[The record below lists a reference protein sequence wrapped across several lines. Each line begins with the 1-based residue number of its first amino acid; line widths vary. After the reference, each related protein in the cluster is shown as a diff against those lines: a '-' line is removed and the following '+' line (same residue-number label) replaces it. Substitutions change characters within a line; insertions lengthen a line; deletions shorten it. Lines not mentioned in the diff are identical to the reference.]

1 MKNKLMAAM
10 KVMLSLVLCL
20 VMLFTAL
27 PETKADAAAKM
38 TNKKAQKILKKKI
51 KNKFC
56 RYAFVDVDKDKIDEL
71 IVLGFSGEFVDG
83 DDKEKTLT
91 VYKISGK
98 KAKTYLSYS
107 IDGDYFHPTLTF
119 NLYYANGNSYIKV
132 NYEHEGFA
140 HYYIYMLGS
149 KYYKLVAGYDDAI
162 AENEQSYYI
171 RTEDCSE
178 EEYNEFVKDI
188 FKGELKYKLKSPST
202 EIVNEY
208 LNKKLY
214 AEFEHLCKYD
224 YFGEDFDPD
233 TVSPVYDDLDG
244 DGIDELI
251 VRQGPQNGV
260 VIYVE
265 LPIGKKDTEYT
276 VWYNEYTIKNGQ
288 VIFDTP

>member
-140 HYYIYMLGS
+140 YYTLFMLGS
-149 KYYKLVAGYDDAI
+149 KKYKPVAGVDDFI
-162 AENEQSYYI
+162 AENEQYYSI
-171 RTEDCSE
+171 GTSECSK
-178 EEYNEFVKDI
+178 EEYDAYVKDI

-202 EIVNEY
+202 KIANEY
-208 LNKKLY
+208 LSKLLN
-214 AEFEHLCKYD
+214 AEYERLCKIEVFD
-224 YFGEDFDPD
+224 EDI
-233 TVSPVYDDLDG
+233 VSPLYSDEDG

-251 VRQGPQNGV
+251 VRKGPQSGAVLYIEFPENSKSADYKVGFAG
-260 VIYVE
+260 Y
-265 LPIGKKDTEYT
+265 GEYD
-276 VWYNEYTIKNGQ
+276 Y
-288 VIFDTP
+288 

>member
-1 MKNKLMAAM
+1 MKNKLTAAM

-107 IDGDYFHPTLTF
+107 IDGDYYHPTLTF

-140 HYYIYMLGS
+140 YYTLFMLGS
-149 KYYKLVAGYDDAI
+149 KKYKPVAGVDDFI
-162 AENEQSYYI
+162 AENEQYYSI
-171 RTEDCSE
+171 GTSECSK
-178 EEYNEFVKDI
+178 EEYDEYVKDI

-202 EIVNEY
+202 KIANEY
-208 LNKKLY
+208 LSKLLN
-214 AEFEHLCKYD
+214 AEYERLCKIEVFD
-224 YFGEDFDPD
+224 EDI
-233 TVSPVYDDLDG
+233 VSPLYSDEDG

-251 VRQGPQNGV
+251 VRKGPQSGAVLYIEFPANSKSADYKVGFAG
-260 VIYVE
+260 Y
-265 LPIGKKDTEYT
+265 GEYD
-276 VWYNEYTIKNGQ
+276 Y
-288 VIFDTP
+288 